1 MTTTGIFQ
9 INKRMIKKCGLLRM
23 VPGNMYVPM
32 SSSII
37 SQCAHLW
44 SFRYAFNHL
53 IWNGRENQKCVCIQ
67 KVKCKIYP
75 CNLLVSGLLP
85 FASLHSYILKYCF
98 TYLWLHHVTT
108 LLCMTNNP
116 FKVLLQVCNNNAC
129 CESLV
134 QLDVYLDL
142 QGHYQSLTVPAV
154 LSVYITSSSHSCE
167 NIEPENM
174 ALSIFCYIDSSS
186 RYPCW

>member
-1 MTTTGIFQ
+1 LQFLQPKRHGMTTTGIFQ

-23 VPGNMYVPM
+23 MPGNMYVPM

-108 LLCMTNNP
+108 LLCMTNDP

-142 QGHYQSLTVPAV
+142 QGHYQKQFLLYFQYILPLLLTVVRTLNLRIWPSPFFA
-154 LSVYITSSSHSCE
+154 I
-167 NIEPENM
+167 
-174 ALSIFCYIDSSS
+174 
-186 RYPCW
+186 